1 LNQLAASAL
10 ENGRPVQALYLMYAK
25 DTNLKSK
32 ISEFAWCVKNLVRPL
47 GYANLGL
54 PCQLMGTGMAFPW
67 DIILSADLASGNI
80 VEDMKLG
87 IDLSIA
93 GTPPLFYSASKVTS
107 YFPVVSEVQSGQKTR
122 WEHGHLTMILAEA
135 PCLLIKGVLKRDK
148 NLMAMAFDL
157 AVPPLALLVLLLFG
171 YAGLTGI
178 ILMTY
183 DVGHLAFQLTMY
195 AIVIL
200 TISIAL
206 AWWGWGKNI
215 MPLRTLLYV
224 PIYIILKI
232 PSYIKFLLKRQKTW
246 NKTERD

>member
-1 LNQLAASAL
+1 
-10 ENGRPVQALYLMYAK
+10 
-25 DTNLKSK
+25 
-32 ISEFAWCVKNLVRPL
+32 
-47 GYANLGL
+47 
-54 PCQLMGTGMAFPW
+54 
-67 DIILSADLASGNI
+67 
-80 VEDMKLG
+80 
-87 IDLSIA
+87 
-93 GTPPLFYSASKVTS
+93 
-107 YFPVVSEVQSGQKTR
+107 
-122 WEHGHLTMILAEA
+122 
-135 PCLLIKGVLKRDK
+135 
-148 NLMAMAFDL
+148 
-157 AVPPLALLVLLLFG
+157 
-171 YAGLTGI
+171 
-178 ILMTY
+178 MTY